1 MVFKKGIMMLKNLF
15 IICSALIDYI
25 FGITAKILLKKIK
38 SVRSNKPLSH
48 PNKIATKSFKSGK
61 GYRWRTVIIDKLSNF
76 NGTDSL
82 ISMWLNKVHGWYRA

>member
-38 SVRSNKPLSH
+38 SVRLYKPLSH
-48 PNKIATKSFKSGK
+48 HNEITTKSFKPGR
-61 GYRWRTVIIDKLSNF
+61 GYRWITVIIDKLSNF
-76 NGTDSL
+76 NGTGPL
-82 ISMWLNKVHGWYRA
+82 ISMWLSKVNGWCRA